1 MPSRDRPA
9 RAVSRRTFRARIR
22 SVAFPTHPVASV
34 SQASGRTSIQVIER
48 MMDLVD
54 ALAARPEPLNLKRL
68 ASLTGLHTSTAHRI
82 LAMMVEHRVV
92 DRVEPGSYRLGT
104 RLMELGHLVKSRIDL
119 RAESLPV
126 MRQLHQELHETVN
139 LSVRQG
145 DEMVYV
151 ERLVSDRQAMRVAHV
166 IGARAPLHVTAVGKI
181 FLLEDGPEKC
191 RDYALRTRLPG
202 LTRNTLCDLG
212 SLTRELEKIRRTGY
226 AFDNEE
232 AENGVSCIGAGI
244 RDDEQRLVAGLSIS
258 APSNRLNKA
267 WGQLVRD
274 GAEAISRAIGW
285 TPPRV

>member
-1 MPSRDRPA
+1 
-9 RAVSRRTFRARIR
+9 
-22 SVAFPTHPVASV
+22 
-34 SQASGRTSIQVIER
+34 VIER

-54 ALAARPEPLNLKRL
+54 ALAASPEPLNLKRL

-151 ERLVSDRQAMRVAHV
+151 ERLVSDRQAMRVAHL

-191 RDYALRTRLPG
+191 RDYAVRTRLPG

-212 SLTRELEKIRRTGY
+212 SLNKELEKIRRIGY

-244 RDDEQRLVAGLSIS
+244 RDDEHRLVAGLSIS

-267 WGQLVRD
+267 WGQLVRE

-285 TPPRV
+285 TPPRT